1 MPEVERTVPP
11 YVQVYRYYQRK
22 IIGGDIAVG
31 ETIPSAAMMRQE
43 WGIAKATATRV
54 SAALQA
60 ERLVE
65 FVPGIGLVVTDRRPA
80 ESGPDRLIAV
90 RRTGKVYPPGQHAK
104 IISAELVQ
112 APAHVARALGIDE
125 NDQIIRRERVT
136 YQGDLPIS
144 VSVSH
149 HPGAYAAVAPALLS
163 KERIKAG
170 PGYLEEQL
178 GRHAVLT
185 DQEITARLATAAEI
199 ELFHPAK
206 ASEPPVVLTGSNRL
220 ITSDGEVIEYGES
233 VRPNDRPYRFEF
245 EIPTA

>member
-1 MPEVERTVPP
+1 MPKLERTEPP

-22 IIGGDIAVG
+22 ILSGEIGVG
-31 ETIPSAAMMRQE
+31 ETVPSAATMRQE

-60 ERLVE
+60 EKLVE

-104 IISAELVQ
+104 IEAAELVR
-112 APAHVARALGIDE
+112 ASEHVARALGIAE
-125 NDQIIRRERVT
+125 AAEIIRRERVT
-136 YQGDLPIS
+136 YQGDRPIS

-149 HPGAYAAVAPALLS
+149 HPGVYAEVAPALLS

-178 GRHAVLT
+178 GRHAVLA
-185 DQEITARLATAAEI
+185 DQEITARLATRAEV
-199 ELFHPAK
+199 ELFRLVETDGPA
-206 ASEPPVVLTGSNRL
+206 VVLIGANRL
-220 ITSDGEVIEYGES
+220 ITADGEVIEYGES
-233 VRPNDRPYRFEF
+233 VRPSDRPYRFEF
-245 EIPTA
+245 EIPAP